1 MSQNQQEPKGQTLS
15 NDDPG
20 ATKNQGSK
28 KLRLA
33 GIAFIPLVVLIIGS
47 YFLVR
52 PGQVTSTPRTPG
64 DQILVSPQ
72 WIQDRL
78 GEITLLDAA
87 RQPGEFSQGHIPT
100 AAFIPRTLLV
110 TEVNG
115 IAGMLPDPDEVA
127 RELAAAGVFL
137 DRPVVVY
144 DGANSLWASRLFW
157 TLEYLGHTQVHV
169 LDGGLSA
176 WQRAGFEVST
186 QSQIPQPGD
195 FVARVQ
201 PELLADSEYI
211 LERLGDEN
219 SFVVD
224 ARSPQEFSGENVQ
237 AARGGHI
244 PGSQNINW
252 TNHLGEEGIL
262 LPISV
267 LAQLYQDVITDT
279 DHEAITLCQTGI
291 RGAHTYLVLRVLGM
305 ENVRLYDGSW
315 AEWGNNP
322 DLPL

>member
-1 MSQNQQEPKGQTLS
+1 MSQNHQEPMGQTIPK
-15 NDDPG
+15 DDPG
-20 ATKNQGSK
+20 SVVKKGSNK
-28 KLRLA
+28 FKLA
-33 GIAFIPLVVLIIGS
+33 GIAFIPLVVLIIGF

-52 PGQVTSTPRTPG
+52 PGQVSTIPRTPG

-100 AAFIPRTLLV
+100 ASFIPRNLLV

-115 IAGMLPDPDEVA
+115 IAGMLPDPEELA
-127 RELAAAGVFL
+127 RELAEAGVFL

-157 TLEYLGHTQVHV
+157 ALEYLGHSQVHL
-169 LDGGLSA
+169 LDGGLAA
-176 WQRAGFEVST
+176 WQRAGFEIST
-186 QSQIPQPGD
+186 QAQIPERGD

-201 PELLADSEYI
+201 SQLLADSEYI
-211 LERLGDEN
+211 LERLNTEN
-219 SFVVD
+219 SLIID
-224 ARSPQEFSGENVQ
+224 ARSPQEFSGENLQ

-252 TNHLGEEGIL
+252 TEHLGDEGIL

-267 LAQLYQDVITDT
+267 LAQLYQDVITNT